1 MRRFLR
7 KLIAFVLTRLFI
19 LTEVYVI
26 SIFSVSPVMCIFW
39 AIKETLRLEVFSG
52 RFAFLVIWQLACIV
66 FTVLYSTVIEV
77 KYRKM
82 YSTKKK

>member
-1 MRRFLR
+1 MKRFLQ
-7 KLIAFVLTRLFI
+7 KLIAVVLTRIFI

-26 SIFSVSPVMCIFW
+26 SIFSVSPVMCVFW
-39 AIKETLRLEVFSG
+39 TTKEALRLEVFSG
-52 RFAFLVIWQLACIV
+52 RFAFLVIWLLACIV
-66 FTVLYSTVIEV
+66 FTVLYSIVIEV